1 MPVRREA
8 FQGFA
13 ALRRHPLLAPHCE
26 LNTDSTCIKVVLRH
40 FAEFATV
47 RNFEIVPYHA
57 TGKAAVSYY
66 SYVQESCWKTWKGRE
81 RGH

>member
-1 MPVRREA
+1 MFCSWLARPVRREA

-13 ALRRHPLLAPHCE
+13 ALRRHPLLALHCE

-47 RNFEIVPYHA
+47 RNF
-57 TGKAAVSYY
+57 
-66 SYVQESCWKTWKGRE
+66 
-81 RGH
+81 